1 MIFGVWNVRGMCRSG
16 SITTV
21 ARELT
26 RYKLD
31 LVGVQEIR
39 SDKGH
44 CKIRGLFSFYGKEM
58 KIIKWE
64 QKFCTPQNII
74 GSYKSRVC

>member
-1 MIFGVWNVRGMCRSG
+1 MGFNSG
-16 SITTV
+16 FK
-21 ARELT
+21 ALT

-31 LVGVQEIR
+31 SVGVEEVR

-44 CKIRGLFSFYGKEM
+44 CKIRGLYSFFEKEK

-74 GSYKSRVC
+74 GSYKSRIC

>member
-1 MIFGVWNVRGMCRSG
+1 MIFGKWNARNMCRSG
-16 SITTV
+16 SLTTV

-31 LVGVQEIR
+31 LVGVQEVM
-39 SDKGH
+39 SDKRH
-44 CKIRGLFSFYGKEM
+44 CKNRGLYSFCGKET

-74 GSYKSRVC
+74 GSYKSGVC